1 MEYIYEKE
9 TNDILRA
16 GQELLKNTTILVT
29 LMNHQNLLVE
39 NLKKL
44 IKLQNV
50 TTLYKSHYMGISIN
64 KSIKVIILINSKA

>member
-16 GQELLKNTTILVT
+16 GQELLKNATILVT

-44 IKLQNV
+44 IKLQNM
-50 TTLYKSHYMGISIN
+50 TTLHESHYMGISIN